1 MKKAIIILVI
11 IFMSVCQAFAER
23 YLNIKPEYLKSTDST
38 SYELVNQTLGIIFSK
53 IKPQIKTSKY
63 PKYFHDFSLITNDG
77 TQSKNYNYVKGG
89 KNIELIY
96 TIDTNELKYIA
107 ITRPE
112 LQKCRIMYD
121 YPSGKLHAV
130 QIYVSDSES
139 FVYGPDGK
147 YVDYSP
153 YVKEVH
159 EKVKKNWK
167 VPSRKEIEKLA
178 KGQTD
183 LLVQMA
189 VTINKNG
196 TVKKIVTL
204 KSSKIKLLDSNA
216 TNAIKTSSPFKP
228 FPENF
233 FNDEIVI
240 ILNFNF
246 SL

>member
-1 MKKAIIILVI
+1 MKKVVIL
-11 IFMSVCQAFAER
+11 IFVVFMTAAQGFAQR
-23 YLNIKPEYLKSTDST
+23 YVNIEPELLNSSDST
-38 SYELVNQTLGIIFSK
+38 SYELVNQHLGIIFRK
-53 IKPQIKTSKY
+53 IKPKIKTSKY
-63 PKYFHDFSLITNDG
+63 PKYFHDYTLIKNDG
-77 TQSKNYNYVKGG
+77 TQSKNYRYVQGG

-107 ITRPE
+107 YTRPE

-130 QIYVSDSES
+130 QIYVSESES
-139 FVYGPDGK
+139 FIYGADGK
-147 YVDYSP
+147 YIDYTP

-167 VPSRKEIEKLA
+167 VPPRKEIEKIA
-178 KGQTD
+178 KGQKD

-189 VTINKNG
+189 VTINKDG
-196 TVKKIVTL
+196 SVKKIITL
-204 KSSKIKLLDSNA
+204 KSSKIKALDDNA
-216 TNAIKTSSPFKP
+216 ASAIKTASPFKA

-233 FNDEIVI
+233 FNEEIVI
-240 ILNFNF
+240 TLNFNF